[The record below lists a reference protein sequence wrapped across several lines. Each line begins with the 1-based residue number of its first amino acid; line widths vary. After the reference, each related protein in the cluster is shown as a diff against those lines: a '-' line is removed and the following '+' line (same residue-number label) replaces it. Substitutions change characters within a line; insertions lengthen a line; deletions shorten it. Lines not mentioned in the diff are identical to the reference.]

1 MIGWGSRFQVSA
13 IGYQVQLR
21 RFGCRCGYIHPALD
35 SVLYAVT
42 DSVLGAS
49 RLCHSMTTNPLDR
62 MYKYSSM
69 SGL

>member
-21 RFGCRCGYIHPALD
+21 RVGCRCGYIHPAL
-35 SVLYAVT
+35 YAVI

-49 RLCHSMTTNPLDR
+49 RLCHSMTTSTLDR
-62 MYKYSSM
+62 AYRYSRM
-69 SGL
+69 SEL